1 MGTTSTSGLTSSSL
15 TAPLPFA
22 GVSQFSSDFQ
32 SVLTRAVQIAQLPV
46 QALQNDQTTLQG
58 EQQALTALEPDLT
71 SVGSAIAALGT
82 LSANGGL
89 GASSSNSSIV
99 TAVNTGASGEASYTI
114 SNIMSLASAA
124 QETSLTGY
132 ANSATAPI
140 SASGYVNLVVGS
152 NTYQLNIS
160 GNNNLTGL
168 ETAINNAGAGV
179 NATILTTGTGA
190 TPDFL
195 TISANSPGATTLQL
209 NDLTNPTDLV
219 SNTNS
224 GTETSLT
231 TYANPSST
239 PVSSKGYL
247 NLVVGSKT
255 YNLNIASNN
264 NLNGLVQ
271 AINNANAGVT
281 ASVSGNSLSIS
292 TNNAGAT
299 TIQLNDLTPADLI
312 SGTNQG
318 TNANFSLNGVP
329 VQRSNNTIN
338 DLIPGLSLTLNS
350 TTSSTGS
357 ATISLETDPS
367 QLSSALQSLVSTY
380 NAALADVAAQ
390 SGQSGGALTGNLVIQ
405 QISQDLQQM
414 VTYFNPSG
422 TSSIHS
428 LSDLGVSFSN
438 TGQMSFDQT
447 TFNGLSD
454 SQISDAL
461 SFFGSSNSGFAALAN
476 NFTQL
481 TDPISGLIQSQQAG
495 YTSENTQL
503 TNQIATLNAQVS
515 AVETNE
521 AAVLEAADAAAAEL
535 ESEQSTLSATLESVD
550 FVDFGAPVQV

>member
-1 MGTTSTSGLTSSSL
+1 MGTTSTSGLTASSL